1 MRRFSL
7 IFMFFYFLSTSFLC
21 FPQDVSISDWQEQ
34 ILSNINEEEISDA
47 SYARLAEMLSD
58 LELRRWDT
66 IASRRVRQDL
76 ILRGDLCL
84 NIREGYH
91 DATPEKISSGKAY
104 LGNPWNQTLRY
115 KLQIGDIW
123 SAGLLLAKDAGEGYR
138 SRFPMSDSYSGY
150 ISYRAPTSK
159 YDRSIF
165 YIQRIILGNYRINL
179 GSGLILNQQFSFGKN
194 LQNETFMDNGTSVS
208 PHSSADE
215 YNYFQGGV
223 AEIRAGRFKILPFIS
238 FKQIDAAVSND
249 TITSIPTDGL
259 HRTVTG
265 ANKRHNATV
274 FSTGLHTSYSGEWF
288 ELGTNILFTRFSL
301 PYYRPLRAYNIYYY
315 RGQQLSQAS
324 IDYHIR
330 RVGFVFKGETAID
343 HNLNLATI
351 GQLRHS
357 IGEDWNCSLLY
368 RYYSQKYQQLYASS
382 VSENS
387 SIQGENGLALTINGS
402 PLPHWQVHL
411 ICDYF
416 DCSNVQYGL
425 NAPVRGFDTKAQIS
439 YAHRDWDINLSY
451 RLKSKASFRH
461 NLDLVLSYKLIE
473 GLLLKTQIRGKLYS
487 PRDKGG
493 YSTGYAAAQSISWN
507 KDSSPIKC
515 DLQAAW
521 FNTPNYDTRIY
532 ISEKNILYGF
542 GIPMLYGKGA
552 RCSLTG
558 SYKIRPNITL
568 DLKYAFLHYTDRDY
582 ISSGLQKIWGCN
594 QYNLWL
600 QLRLKL

>member
-1 MRRFSL
+1 
-7 IFMFFYFLSTSFLC
+7 MFFYFLSTSFMG
-21 FPQDVSISDWQEQ
+21 FAQDVTISDWQEQ
-34 ILSNINEEEISDA
+34 ILSNINEDEISDA
-47 SYARLAEMLSD
+47 TYARLVEMLSD
-58 LELRRWDT
+58 LELRRLDSLST
-66 IASRRVRQDL
+66 KRVRQDL

-84 NIREGYH
+84 NIRGGYH
-91 DATPEKISSGKAY
+91 DVTPEKISNGKAY

-115 KLQIGDIW
+115 KLQIGDVW
-123 SAGLLLAKDAGEGYR
+123 SAGMVLAKDAGEVYR
-138 SRFPMSDSYSGY
+138 SRFPFSDSYSGY
-150 ISYRAPTSK
+150 ISYRAPASNHN
-159 YDRSIF
+159 RIF
-165 YIQRIILGNYRINL
+165 VQRFILGNYRLNL

-194 LQNETFMDNGTSVS
+194 LQNETFLTNGTSVS
-208 PHSSADE
+208 PHSSSDE

-238 FKQIDAAVSND
+238 FKQIDAVVQND

-259 HRTVTG
+259 HRTLTE
-265 ANKRHNATV
+265 ASKRHNANAL
-274 FSTGLHTSYSGEWF
+274 SAGLHTAYSGEWY
-288 ELGTNILFTRFSL
+288 EVGANVLYTRLSHPFH
-301 PYYRPLRAYNIYYY
+301 RPMRAYNIYYF

-324 IDYHIR
+324 LDYHIR
-330 RVGFVFKGETAID
+330 RFGFVFKGETSID
-343 HNLNLATI
+343 HSLNLATI

-357 IGEDWNCSLLY
+357 IGEDWNWSLLY
-368 RYYSQKYQQLYASS
+368 RYYSRKYQQLYASS

-387 SIQGENGLALTINGS
+387 NMQGEKGLALTINGS

-425 NAPVRGFDTKAQIS
+425 NAPVRGFDTKAQITYS
-439 YAHRDWDINLSY
+439 YRDWDVNLSY

-461 NLDLVLSYKLIE
+461 NLDLLLSYKLTD
-473 GLLLKTQIRGKLYS
+473 GLLLKTQLRSKLYS

-493 YSTGYAAAQSISWN
+493 YSIGYAVAQSISWS
-507 KDSSPIKC
+507 KDSSPVRC
-515 DLQAAW
+515 DIQTAW
-521 FNTPNYDTRIY
+521 FNSPDYDTRLY

-542 GIPMLYGKGA
+542 GIPMLYGEGV

-568 DLKYAFLHYTDRDY
+568 DLKYALMHYTDRNY

-600 QLRLKL
+600 QFRLKL